1 MTPEQQFINELAR
14 ISQETE
20 AVLQEIQQCAQKYQE
35 AVNKI
40 EQIGNKAKSDL
51 TELLKVIPNPDELVA
66 DVSKM
71 IPSHLPG
78 TYELGQLVDAYAG
91 TTKEAQE

>member
-1 MTPEQQFINELAR
+1 MTPEQQFVNELAR

-51 TELLKVIPNPDELVA
+51 IELLKTIPNPDELVT
-66 DVSKM
+66 DVSGM
-71 IPSHLPG
+71 IPIHLPG
-78 TYELGQLVDAYAG
+78 TYELGQLVAAHAE